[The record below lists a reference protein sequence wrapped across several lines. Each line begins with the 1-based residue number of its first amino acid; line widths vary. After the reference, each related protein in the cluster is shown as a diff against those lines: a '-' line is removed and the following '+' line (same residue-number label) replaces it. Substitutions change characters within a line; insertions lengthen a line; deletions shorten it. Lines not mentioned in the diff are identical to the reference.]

1 MQRFTLVGLVLLN
14 VALVAVLALVTF
26 GNPTTAFAWGGTAR
40 GEYVAISGTISG
52 TKTPVIWIVNQATQE
67 VVSLQFDSQKD
78 QLIGYGYRNMND
90 DAVSIKRSRQ

>member
-1 MQRFTLVGLVLLN
+1 MQRSTLVGLVLLN
-14 VALVAVLALVTF
+14 VALVATLALVTF
-26 GNPTTAFAWGGTAR
+26 GNPSSAFAWGGGAR

-67 VVSLQFDSQKD
+67 VVAIQFDSQKD

-90 DAVSIKRSRQ
+90 DVISLKRSRQ